1 MSSFGTFG
9 SFTQARLGIYAA
21 QKGMSVTGNNIA
33 NINTPGYTR
42 QRLEQK
48 SFYAG
53 SADRYY
59 SSTDQRVGYGV
70 LCEGVSQLRDPYL
83 DIRYRTKTAD
93 VGSAGQKLDKLM
105 ELQSVLDEVG
115 KGLDSDGKK
124 GFGVLEAQFS
134 EIYKQLQQMIDQTG
148 DNSSDIQ
155 VRSAAETLVKQFRAY
170 AAQLEELRNNAEG
183 EYTQDIDSVNRI
195 LNSIRDLNESIRGS
209 EIHGDQALELRDE
222 RNMLIDQ
229 LSEYMKID
237 VRYTTEDL
245 GGGRS
250 IEKLVIS
257 LGNANPDTA
266 VHSDETVLIDG
277 IYGAQLSQEYP
288 KLNDKYDPKT
298 ALGEPNLKDPIDP
311 QDPQKGYRPNFP
323 YLDGNNE
330 PTIDYDKA
338 KKEKDPYLRLAVTEL
353 KSREGQL
360 LYTPDVG
367 KRVEV
372 PYADYAKG
380 NTVVTDPDTG
390 VVTITTHTMVN
401 TYRPLANKD
410 PGKYGPGKYLM
421 PEKNTGADADTLPYM
436 GPNGPTANI
445 YEAKLKGTDD
455 KKEAMNEVHF
465 YEQVTVKTPS
475 YAQALDD
482 NDLYGSLQSLRE
494 FLTEEGEFTDQ
505 DVVAGIDENAL
516 TKRGVGFYQKSL
528 DLLARQFAEQFNE
541 ANHGFL
547 KNEKGEFLD
556 RNGNVVPTND
566 YQPPVRC
573 DKDGNPDPKGKFYQ
587 LKAPDAQGNT
597 VISVADYE
605 KALDALP
612 EMKLNNNGGLIPCDK
627 DGNEMAAGDHYLL
640 TDGKTI
646 SRAEYDKLKQEQTD
660 AYNSVKRDPAIALKG
675 LNNYTADQSVYLEGK
690 GVKPMGMNL
699 FSTRNDVNT
708 ADGITASNISI
719 SKSWSEGTGLVT
731 SYVQPSQTGEIGST
745 DSSNLLHMLT
755 LLTKKYDFDPSM
767 ISPGAASTP
776 MFNGSFQEMLTK
788 TSAVLG
794 GDIKSTSE
802 LLRSSE
808 QIALDIDMQRYS
820 VSSVDLNDE
829 AMNLMQYSKSY
840 NAACRLMTTLDSMLD
855 KLINGTGMTT

>member
-183 EYTQDIDSVNRI
+183 EFTQDIDSVNRI

-245 GGGRS
+245 GGGRT
-250 IEKLVIS
+250 IEKLIIS

-277 IYGAQLSQEYP
+277 IYGTQLSVQEFPEINKGFDPNRPNDAQNPQYIDKNGNP
-288 KLNDKYDPKT
+288 THKLEDAKMV
-298 ALGEPNLKDPIDP
+298 KDPH
-311 QDPQKGYRPNFP
+311 
-323 YLDGNNE
+323 
-330 PTIDYDKA
+330 
-338 KKEKDPYLRLAVTEL
+338 LRLEVSEL

-360 LYTPDVG
+360 HYTSDVG
-367 KRVEV
+367 KRQEIQ
-372 PYADYAKG
+372 YAEYAQ
-380 NTVVTDPDTG
+380 NTNSVHTDNDTG
-390 VVTITTHTMVN
+390 VVTITSYTMVN
-401 TYRPLANKD
+401 TYRPLVNRDTA
-410 PGKYGPGKYLM
+410 KYGPGKYLM
-421 PEKNTGADADTLPYM
+421 PVKNTGPNADRLPYM
-436 GPNGPTANI
+436 GPNGATANI
-445 YEAKLKGTDD
+445 YEANLVGTDD
-455 KKEAMNEVHF
+455 QKEAMNEVHF
-465 YEQVTVKTPS
+465 YKQVTVKTPS
-475 YAQALDD
+475 YVQALDD

-494 FLTEEGEFTDQ
+494 FLTEEGEFTDRT
-505 DVVAGIDENAL
+505 VVDTIDENAL
-516 TKRGVGFYQKSL
+516 TKRGVGFYKKSL

-547 KNEKGEFLD
+547 KNEKGEFL
-556 RNGNVVPTND
+556 NGDGQVVQAND
-566 YQPPVRC
+566 YQPPQRYRYDKVSKQLIKDDNGDYYKLDPPVNGEDKISIADHEKNVQSILELKRDDKGELIEC
-573 DKDGNPDPKGKFYQ
+573 DKNGDP
-587 LKAPDAQGNT
+587 AP
-597 VISVADYE
+597 
-605 KALDALP
+605 
-612 EMKLNNNGGLIPCDK
+612 NGG
-627 DGNEMAAGDHYLL
+627 HYVGM
-640 TDGKTI
+640 DGKVITK
-646 SRAEYDKLKQEQTD
+646 AEYDEKIAKTKVEKNTD
-660 AYNSVKRDPAIALKG
+660 PTATQDLKG
-675 LNNYTADQSVYLEGK
+675 LNSYTADQKAYLLDK

-719 SKSWSEGTGLVT
+719 SKSWSEGTGLVI

-767 ISPGAASTP
+767 ISPGASSTP